1 MDKKKTGNLIR
12 EARQRKNYTQSELGR
27 MLGVTNKAVSRWENG
42 ESFPDI
48 GVLESLS
55 HLLEL
60 PIQDI
65 VTGESVADQENAVTE
80 LVRLAK
86 LQEQRKHEKRI
97 LYLIVLG
104 LLIYNCVIG
113 IYLFSGRGLFGG
125 RDIACQVTS
134 ISMVGT
140 LAMLGLVYRYFGRE
154 ENVKMIPANQL
165 SRGYELASMVMLL
178 WSIGIVYLS
187 FGMVRAGSVPFGMEL
202 SSLGPF
208 LNNQL
213 CAGYAL
219 NVIFLAVEMYR
230 MIMER
235 TGLHP
240 GCVISL
246 AAIYLNFFYIDIL
259 GRMDTLDSAWKAL
272 SRGTVLILLEA
283 VSGIVFLFIQSHR
296 SHSHASDSP
305 HQSQ

>member
-12 EARQRKNYTQSELGR
+12 EARQRKNYTQSELGM

-97 LYLIVLG
+97 LYLIV
-104 LLIYNCVIG
+104 
-113 IYLFSGRGLFGG
+113 
-125 RDIACQVTS
+125 
-134 ISMVGT
+134 
-140 LAMLGLVYRYFGRE
+140 LGLVYRYFGRE

-246 AAIYLNFFYIDIL
+246 ATIYLNFFYIDIL